1 MQFDQDTKRLVIPL
15 EGRIDSNNAGEFEDR
30 VTSLIDEYGARQ
42 VELDAAGLTYI
53 SSAGLRVFVK
63 LLKRLDGVSL
73 VNASPEVYDVF
84 EMTGFT
90 QMMEVRRALRK
101 VSVDGLELI
110 GAGANGRVYRLDEER
125 IIKVYNPVTNTPE
138 KILRERE
145 VSRKAFVRGIP
156 SAISFELV
164 RVGDSYGII
173 YEMVRARTLSQVFQS
188 QPERLEEYATRMA
201 GLLRTLH
208 ATEFE
213 EGELPDARQVM
224 HMWVGIAE
232 QSGMYPSETIAKMR
246 AAIDAIPHNNKFI
259 HGDFHT
265 ANIMVTDDDELVLID
280 MGDASMGD
288 PVIDLAFS
296 AQIMFVMQRNPAA
309 LRQYTSLDPEQMG
322 RVWNTFIRAYYGMD
336 DDARIAEIERRLMFY
351 AVIRTIPGI
360 TFSEAIPDEA
370 RPMLAKQVSD
380 FFLREYDHFMGD

>member
-1 MQFDQDTKRLVIPL
+1 MQFDQKTKTLLMPL
-15 EGRIDSNNAGEFEDR
+15 EGRIDSDNAGEFEDKLAAL
-30 VTSLIDEYGARQ
+30 VAEYGAEQ
-42 VELDAAGLTYI
+42 IEFDAAGLVYI
-53 SSAGLRVFVK
+53 SSAGLRVIVK
-63 LLKRLDGVSL
+63 LIKRMRGVSL

-90 QMMEVRRALRK
+90 QMMEVRRALRE
-101 VSVDGLELI
+101 VSVEGLELM
-110 GAGANGRVYRLDEER
+110 GAGGNGRVYRLDEER
-125 IIKVYNPVTNTPE
+125 IIKVYNPVTNTPQ

-188 QPERLEEYATRMA
+188 QPERLEEYATRIA
-201 GLLRTLH
+201 DLLRTLH
-208 ATEFE
+208 ATEFQ

-232 QSGMYPSETIAKMR
+232 RSGMYPEDMIAKMR
-246 AAIDAIPHNNKFI
+246 AAIDAIPAGNKFI
-259 HGDFHT
+259 HGDFHP
-265 ANIMVTDDDELVLID
+265 ANIMVTDDELVLID

-288 PVIDLAFS
+288 PLVDLAFS
-296 AQIMFVMQRNPAA
+296 AQIMLVMQQNPVA
-309 LRQYTSLDPEQMG
+309 LMQYTSLDPEQMS
-322 RVWNTFIRAYYGMD
+322 RVWNTFIRAYFQTD
-336 DDARIAEIERRLMFY
+336 DDARIREIERRLRFY

-360 TFSEAIPDEA
+360 TFAEAIPDEV
-370 RPMLAKQVSD
+370 RPALAKQVSD
-380 FFLREYDHFMGD
+380 FFLGEYDHFMES

>member
-125 IIKVYNPVTNTPE
+125 IIKVYNPLTNKPE
-138 KILRERE
+138 KIFRERE

-173 YEMVRARTLSQVFQS
+173 YEMIDARTLSQVFQS

-201 GLLRTLH
+201 GLLRKLH
-208 ATEFE
+208 QTEFE

-232 QSGMYPSETIAKMR
+232 KSGMYPSEVIAKMR
-246 AAIDAIPHNNKFI
+246 AAIDAIPAGNKFI

-265 ANIMVTDDDELVLID
+265 SNIMVTDDDELVLID

-296 AQIMFVMQRNPAA
+296 AQIMLVMQRNATA
-309 LRQYTSLDPEQMG
+309 LRQYTSLDPEQMS
-322 RVWNTFIRAYYGMD
+322 RVWDSFIRAYYDTD
-336 DDARIAEIERRLMFY
+336 DDAKIASIERRLRFY
-351 AVIRTIPGI
+351 AILRTLPGI

-370 RPMLAKQVSD
+370 RPALAQQVTD
-380 FFLREYDHFMGD
+380 FFLHEYDYFMGD